1 MSIQNIISSFLALL
15 IMAFEILTA
24 IKHKSKWLLSIP
36 TILWMIH
43 ALIFYYCNASIE
55 NKVLVNLWSQTLR
68 THGYLTMLSL
78 SIYRFLRPVNV
89 ITKRR
94 KI

>member
-1 MSIQNIISSFLALL
+1 MSIQNIISSLL
-15 IMAFEILTA
+15 VITIIIFEILTA
-24 IKHKSKWLLSIP
+24 IRHKSKWLLSIP

-43 ALIFYYCNASIE
+43 ALTFYGSNRFIE
-55 NKVLVNLWSQTLR
+55 DKIIVNLWSQTLR
-68 THGYLTMLSL
+68 IHGYLTMLSL

-89 ITKRR
+89 IPKRR